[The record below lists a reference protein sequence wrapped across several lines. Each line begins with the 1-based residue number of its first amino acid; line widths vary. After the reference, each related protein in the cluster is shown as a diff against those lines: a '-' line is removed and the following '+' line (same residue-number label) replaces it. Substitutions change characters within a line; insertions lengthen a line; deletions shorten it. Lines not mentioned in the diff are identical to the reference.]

1 MKSGKIKKTN
11 REIQCMH
18 TAIMLG
24 GNDMNSIAVKSIGI
38 SIYGTMKDGME
49 VWLYKFKKIGV
60 KKSTFERLLVSFG
73 LAKNYAIMFMRISE
87 VTTSDVQ
94 DFINKLQVDGYA
106 YNTIKK
112 AYNLISAFI
121 KFLIGEGISVHPSY
135 INVVLP
141 IPENTKKPKQ
151 EVQAYDKFEQARLI
165 QALSNES
172 KLGAKAALLMLET
185 GIRSGEA
192 LALSWSD
199 VDWDRRALNIRKTLV
214 FPASTSKCFV
224 QDSAKSKSSK
234 RTIPLSKRAYALL
247 EEMFQAAMPGS
258 KSDMI
263 FYGRLGPSQPFGYN
277 VIARHIKELCA
288 QANIEY
294 KGMHIFRHT
303 FATNCYY
310 KGCEIKI
317 LSKLLGHASV
327 TITYNTYIHL
337 YGDALEE
344 MRSIVD

>member
-1 MKSGKIKKTN
+1 
-11 REIQCMH
+11 
-18 TAIMLG
+18 
-24 GNDMNSIAVKSIGI
+24 MNTLAVNNTGI
-38 SIYGTMKDGME
+38 SIYGKMVDGVE
-49 VWLYKFKKIGV
+49 VWLYRFKKNGV
-60 KKSTFERLLVSFG
+60 KKSTFERLVVSYD
-73 LAKNYAIMFMRISE
+73 LAKKYPLMYMRIFE
-87 VTTSDVQ
+87 VSTIDIQ
-94 DFINKLQVDGYA
+94 DFINKLQGDGYG

-121 KFLIGEGISVHPSY
+121 KFLIGEGIQIHPSY
-135 INVVLP
+135 INVTLP
-141 IPENTKKPKQ
+141 LPENTKKIKR
-151 EVQAYDKFEQARLI
+151 EVEAYNKFDQAKII
-165 QALSNES
+165 QAVKPNSD
-172 KLGAKAALLMLET
+172 LGAIAAVLMLET

-192 LALSWSD
+192 LALSWGD
-199 VDWDRRALNIRKTLV
+199 VDWDRRALSIHKTLV
-214 FPASTSKCFV
+214 FPTSTLKCFI

-234 RTIPLSKRAYALL
+234 RIIPLSKRAYSLL
-247 EEMFQAAMPGS
+247 ESLFERSMPS
-258 KSDMI
+258 NSSDLI
-263 FYGRLGPSQPFGYN
+263 FYSKKGQSYSIGYN
-277 VIARHIKELCA
+277 AMADQIKAMCTEA
-288 QANIEY
+288 GVEY